1 MYQLLFD
8 IHHFLNKFNIKYV
21 PVGGTL
27 IGLIRNKS
35 LIPWDDDI
43 DIAIDENDLKKIF
56 NLEPLLN
63 KKGYSIIEN
72 ITHQAGIKIFKT
84 NNPKIKNLGWR
95 HINGDFK
102 YSWFVDIFTFKI
114 NNDKVFLGIIIEN
127 LCFIFKHDL
136 FPLKLHKFADFNIY
150 IVPIIHIHF

>member
-1 MYQLLFD
+1 MKSCKRNYKSKKSKKNKKQKQKKQYGGNNLQILKQNNNFLSQTELNEMYQLLFD

-72 ITHQAGIKIFKT
+72 ITHQ
-84 NNPKIKNLGWR
+84 W
-95 HINGDFK
+95 
-102 YSWFVDIFTFKI
+102 V
-114 NNDKVFLGIIIEN
+114 
-127 LCFIFKHDL
+127 
-136 FPLKLHKFADFNIY
+136 
-150 IVPIIHIHF
+150 